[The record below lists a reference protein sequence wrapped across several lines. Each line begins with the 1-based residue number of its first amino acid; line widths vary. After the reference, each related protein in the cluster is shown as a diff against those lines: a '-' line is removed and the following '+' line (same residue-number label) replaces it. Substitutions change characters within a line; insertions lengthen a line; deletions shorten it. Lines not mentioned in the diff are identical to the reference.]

1 MALIK
6 TKTNEQGV
14 EYNYW
19 IPTVNSSA
27 KTKKSQ
33 IIMEGY
39 VSKEARNNG
48 ANFIE
53 RRDEGRLNIQYPT
66 GEEVYTYLTTSR
78 ITKERI
84 VDEEGKTV
92 LGEDGKP
99 TYTEIENNWFA
110 DAVSDL
116 E

>member
-1 MALIK
+1 MALLK
-6 TKTNEQGV
+6 TKTSELGIDIT
-14 EYNYW
+14 YW
-19 IPTVNSSA
+19 VATVNSSG

-66 GEEVYTYLTTSR
+66 GEEVYTYLTESR
-78 ITKERI
+78 ITREKI